1 MSLGILSPTK
11 PMASPTQSVEARL
24 HALLPSHPSLR
35 TSLLPALL
43 TSFTQIA
50 QTLRT
55 SQRVTLAG
63 SANQFG
69 DDQLNVD
76 VSCEKHIR
84 DALEGCPSVVVAS
97 SEEDPVEVA
106 VAHAQAPSCAQ
117 TDVERYSVAF
127 DPLDGSSIIAPNWT
141 VGTIVGVWA
150 GDTAVGVSS
159 SQQIASLFGVYGPR
173 TTAYM
178 AIRLPGQDDGGVCVE
193 LGLNEDNK
201 TWDVLREK
209 VTLTHEPKARYFA
222 PANLRSAAYSE
233 PYMDLIHHFIRERYN
248 LRYCGGLVPDLV
260 HTFVKGHGVYVSP
273 VTERDGPKLRRLYE
287 LLPVAL
293 LMECA
298 GGRAVDPRDGRD
310 VLDRVVGGT
319 EEKGGLVCGN
329 AEDVEMVMR
338 TLKRG

>member
-1 MSLGILSPTK
+1 MTST
-11 PMASPTQSVEARL
+11 TQPLEARL
-24 HALLPSHPSLR
+24 HALLPSHPALR

-55 SQRVTLAG
+55 SQRVALAG
-63 SANQFG
+63 SANHFG

-106 VAHAQAPSCAQ
+106 VAHAPGAQ
-117 TDVERYSVAF
+117 TGEERYSVAF

-193 LGLNEDNK
+193 LGLNEDNR

-209 VTLTHEPKARYFA
+209 VTLTQEPKARYFA

-273 VTERDGPKLRRLYE
+273 VTARDGPKLRRLYE

-298 GGRAVDPRDGRD
+298 GGRAVDPQDGRD
-310 VLDRVVGGT
+310 VLDRVVRGT

-338 TLKRG
+338 TLRRG